1 MFTNNIT
8 LILTVKAIE
17 AMMMMMMMM
26 IIMYSYRKPQGKEEK

>member
-17 AMMMMMMMM
+17 AMMMMM